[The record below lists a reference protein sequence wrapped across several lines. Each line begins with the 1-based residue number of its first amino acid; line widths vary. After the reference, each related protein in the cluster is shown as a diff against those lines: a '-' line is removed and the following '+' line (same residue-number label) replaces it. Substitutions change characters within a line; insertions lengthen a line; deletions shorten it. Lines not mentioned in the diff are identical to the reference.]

1 MLDAM
6 ILLDRRKHHFT
17 CAETTDD
24 DDVGVV
30 GGVHSSDRALREG
43 DLEEASDALPDLDV
57 ELQERGC

>member
-1 MLDAM
+1 M
-6 ILLDRRKHHFT
+6 ILLDRREGNT
-17 CAETTDD
+17 CVVTTDD